1 MKNTAV
7 KFYKFKPKKVTNI
20 VYYSLILTV
29 VILTIIRW
37 LSAFHNNIMVI
48 NEEINSHIS
57 NFSLSLLLYLAIGFT
72 WILQGVRFAKIILLG
87 IVIITAKVICE
98 TIMGFMNTPDIIDAV
113 YGIAGTI
120 ISFCFLAV
128 SRRYGLKI
136 ISELI

>member
-7 KFYKFKPKKVTNI
+7 KFYIFKQKSNEYCVLQFDS
-20 VYYSLILTV
+20 YSGY
-29 VILTIIRW
+29 
-37 LSAFHNNIMVI
+37 SD
-48 NEEINSHIS
+48 IS

-87 IVIITAKVICE
+87 IVIIAANVICE

>member
-1 MKNTAV
+1 MRETVSEWMRLCYNLMIKTE
-7 KFYKFKPKKVTNI
+7 I
-20 VYYSLILTV
+20 V
-29 VILTIIRW
+29 
-37 LSAFHNNIMVI
+37 
-48 NEEINSHIS
+48 
-57 NFSLSLLLYLAIGFT
+57 
-72 WILQGVRFAKIILLG
+72 G
-87 IVIITAKVICE
+87 IVIITANVICE